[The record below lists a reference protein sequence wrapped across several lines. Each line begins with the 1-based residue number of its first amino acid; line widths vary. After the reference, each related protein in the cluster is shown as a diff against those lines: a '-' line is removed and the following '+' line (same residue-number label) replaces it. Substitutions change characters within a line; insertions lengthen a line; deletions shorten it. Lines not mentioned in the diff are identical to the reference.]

1 MSRDDAPQHN
11 QDHQAT
17 LAERSIITEGPLG
30 SWFTVQNVIFGLN
43 EVHGNFR
50 RVFFDRFRALLEE
63 PNHEAYVRRM
73 ADYVRLIQS
82 KYMFVRVERPYGSKR
97 FVMGYVKCDW
107 VFSFA
112 LRFEQMRLRLSCIS
126 PVVLMKVE
134 HGENKVLRLACV
146 GETDYERALAKHR
159 LNGQPPLLAAL
170 EAGDEE
176 SAMILLDG
184 GDDPNKVDGN
194 GRNAL
199 RIAAEEG
206 CRPPLFRRILDMT
219 QDVNAGNENG
229 DTALIHAAR
238 GSHLDVVISLMN
250 HPGIDLNVQGW
261 MNFTALHAAH
271 DNPAMLAQLL
281 SDDRADC
288 GLKGGYF
295 NWTPLQLAI
304 FKEEQECVKILREH
318 GAPDW

>member
-134 HGENKVLRLACV
+134 HGENKVLRLGVRGRDGLRAGPGEAPTQWTTSLACGAGGRGRRV
-146 GETDYERALAKHR
+146 GHDL
-159 LNGQPPLLAAL
+159 
-170 EAGDEE
+170 
-176 SAMILLDG
+176 
-184 GDDPNKVDGN
+184 V
-194 GRNAL
+194 GRW
-199 RIAAEEG
+199 G
-206 CRPPLFRRILDMT
+206 RP
-219 QDVNAGNENG
+219 Q
-229 DTALIHAAR
+229 
-238 GSHLDVVISLMN
+238 
-250 HPGIDLNVQGW
+250 
-261 MNFTALHAAH
+261 
-271 DNPAMLAQLL
+271 
-281 SDDRADC
+281 
-288 GLKGGYF
+288 
-295 NWTPLQLAI
+295 
-304 FKEEQECVKILREH
+304 
-318 GAPDW
+318 